1 MPNQPSQITQPS
13 NNHRYNLRKRQIREK
28 ETNEQSSTEKSETM
42 VPLTHSKGEYNSS
55 SFSTGLDKHVSQYNS
70 NNSNNKGI
78 DNPIFGRNSQSS
90 AISSSSGI
98 GGSSHDKDTR
108 TIADQPSKFNSIGLS
123 DGEEGNDHDAF
134 DDDAEDNTAL
144 IAHTTAKKSR
154 RDSGVLVF

>member
-1 MPNQPSQITQPS
+1 MPNQPSQITQQPS
-13 NNHRYNLRKRQIREK
+13 KNINHRYNLRKRQIKEKEK
-28 ETNEQSSTEKSETM
+28 ETNEKSANM

-98 GGSSHDKDTR
+98 GGSSHDKNL
-108 TIADQPSKFNSIGLS
+108 TIADQPSKSKFNSIGLS
-123 DGEEGNDHDAF
+123 DGEEDIDH
-134 DDDAEDNTAL
+134 DDAEDNTAL
-144 IAHTTAKKSR
+144 ITHTTAKKSR
-154 RDSGVLVF
+154 RDSGVLVFRL

>member
-1 MPNQPSQITQPS
+1 MPNQPSQITQQPS
-13 NNHRYNLRKRQIREK
+13 NHRYNLRKRQINSDKDSNSEK
-28 ETNEQSSTEKSETM
+28 EKAQSTKM

-98 GGSSHDKDTR
+98 GGSSHDKTV

-123 DGEEGNDHDAF
+123 DGEEEIDLDH
-134 DDDAEDNTAL
+134 DDAEDNTAL

-154 RDSGVLVF
+154 RDSGVLVFRL